1 MNSLDKQKQEDY
13 KAITWIWH
21 LFRDYGDI
29 TNLPKDEQRWDDIVR
44 SADKFGLEHQEARKL
59 IAGALMALEYRAK
72 KNGAR
77 EVAA

>member
-1 MNSLDKQKQEDY
+1 MTEMQLEDRE
-13 KAITWIWH
+13 ACTWIWH

-59 IAGALMALEYRAK
+59 IAGALLALEYRAR
-72 KNGAR
+72 KNGAK